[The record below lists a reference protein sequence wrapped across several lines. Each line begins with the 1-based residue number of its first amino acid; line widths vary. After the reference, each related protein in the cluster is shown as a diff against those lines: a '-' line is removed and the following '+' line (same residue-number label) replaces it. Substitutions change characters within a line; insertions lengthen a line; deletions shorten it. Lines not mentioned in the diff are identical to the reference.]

1 MQNPAVII
9 QICQKIVQLLL
20 VTKSPQ
26 KRSFIAN
33 KLCAFTE
40 GTTAVP
46 VIKSIFW
53 IFTICFPFLSNILQ
67 DKREAWQVLLF
78 CFAKGGERLRAQWA
92 HSWHLDFSEA
102 LNLQRCLEPARKAT
116 FKIFISNWT
125 FHFAQLICQRG
136 RERKIKSSADCEINL
151 LYFLGCKSNKP
162 RLKYFAK

>member
-1 MQNPAVII
+1 MRSQDGTQGGKIASQAHKLRHKRFYKVARLRGSSQSKGFFAFSQFVFSFWATFPEIRGRPGIFYCFLLQNPPRDRGEP
-9 QICQKIVQLLL
+9 K
-20 VTKSPQ
+20 
-26 KRSFIAN
+26 
-33 KLCAFTE
+33 CA
-40 GTTAVP
+40 
-46 VIKSIFW
+46 
-53 IFTICFPFLSNILQ
+53 L
-67 DKREAWQVLLF
+67 
-78 CFAKGGERLRAQWA
+78 
-92 HSWHLDFSEA
+92 SWHLDFSEA